1 MLNTVTLMGR
11 LVADVELRSIERKK
25 QDDLLVGS
33 FTVAVD
39 RDYLTKDK
47 ERETDFI
54 RCKAFG
60 HTADFIDDYFKKGS
74 MICITGRIQTGKY
87 ENKDGDTVYTTDV
100 IVDSAYFTGEKAKNN
115 YGEDGERGYK
125 KESKSKGKGKDKG
138 KKRRDDYD
146 DDDED
151 D

>member
-11 LVADVELRSIERKK
+11 LVADVDMRSVERKK
-25 QDDLLVGS
+25 QDDLLIGS

-39 RDYLTKDK
+39 RDYMTKDK

-60 HTADFIDDYFKKGS
+60 KTAEFIDDFFKKGA
-74 MICITGRIQTGKY
+74 MICVTGRIRTGKY

-100 IVDSAYFTGEKAKNN
+100 VVDSAYFTGEKTKD
-115 YGEDGERGYK
+115 GRRDGEKRGVK
-125 KESKSKGKGKDKG
+125 TKEKSN
-138 KKRRDDYD
+138 RRYY

>member
-11 LVADVELRSIERKK
+11 LTADVDLRSIERKK
-25 QDDLLVGS
+25 RDDLLVGS

-39 RDYLTKDK
+39 RDYQTKDK

-54 RCKAFG
+54 RCKVFG
-60 HTADFIDDYFKKGS
+60 KTAEFIDDYFKKGS
-74 MICITGRIQTGKY
+74 MICVSGRIQTGKY

-100 IVDSAYFTGEKAKNN
+100 VVDSVYFTGEKSKDERRDREKKGSKN
-115 YGEDGERGYK
+115 
-125 KESKSKGKGKDKG
+125 KGKSN
-138 KKRRDDYD
+138 RRYD
-146 DDDED
+146 DDDDEED

>member
-100 IVDSAYFTGEKAKNN
+100 IVDSAYFTGEKAKDSDK
-115 YGEDGERGYK
+115 GKG
-125 KESKSKGKGKDKG
+125 KSKGKDKG
-138 KKRRDDYD
+138 KKRRDYDD

>member
-11 LVADVELRSIERKK
+11 LTADVDLRSIERKK
-25 QDDLLVGS
+25 QDDLVVGS

-39 RDYLTKDK
+39 RDYLTNDK

-54 RCKAFG
+54 RCKVFG
-60 HTADFIDDYFKKGS
+60 KTAEFIDDYFKKGS
-74 MICITGRIQTGKY
+74 MICVSGRIQTGKY

-100 IVDSAYFTGEKAKNN
+100 VVDSAYFTGEKAK
-115 YGEDGERGYK
+115 GSDKGKG
-125 KESKSKGKGKDKG
+125 KSKGKDKG
-138 KKRRDDYD
+138 KKRRDYDDD

>member
-100 IVDSAYFTGEKAKNN
+100 IVDSAYFTGEKAKDSDK
-115 YGEDGERGYK
+115 GKG
-125 KESKSKGKGKDKG
+125 KSKGKDKG

>member
-1 MLNTVTLMGR
+1 MLNNVTLMGR
-11 LVADVELRSIERKK
+11 LTADVDLRSIERKK

-39 RDYLTKDK
+39 RDYTSKDK

-60 HTADFIDDYFKKGS
+60 HTAQFIDDYFKKGS

-87 ENKDGDTVYTTDV
+87 ENKNGDTVYTTDV
-100 IVDSAYFTGEKAKNN
+100 VVDSAYFTGEKAKNN

-125 KESKSKGKGKDKG
+125 KESKSKGNDKG
-138 KKRRDDYD
+138 KKRRY
-146 DDDED
+146 DED
-151 D
+151 EDEDF

>member
-11 LVADVELRSIERKK
+11 LTADVDLRSIERKK

-54 RCKAFG
+54 RCKVFG
-60 HTADFIDDYFKKGS
+60 KTADFIDDYFKKGS

-87 ENKDGDTVYTTDV
+87 ENKDGDTVYTSDV
-100 IVDSAYFTGEKAKNN
+100 VVDSAYFTGEKAKNN

-125 KESKSKGKGKDKG
+125 KESKSKGKS
-138 KKRRDDYD
+138 KKRRDYDDD

>member
-11 LVADVELRSIERKK
+11 LTADVDLRSIERKK

-39 RDYLTKDK
+39 RNYLTKDK

-54 RCKAFG
+54 RCKVFG
-60 HTADFIDDYFKKGS
+60 KTAEFIDDYFKKGS
-74 MICITGRIQTGKY
+74 MICVTGRIQTGKY

-100 IVDSAYFTGEKAKNN
+100 IVDSAYFTGEKSKDERRDREKKGSKN
-115 YGEDGERGYK
+115 
-125 KESKSKGKGKDKG
+125 KGKSN
-138 KKRRDDYD
+138 RRYD